1 LKARFFLVIRQAETS
16 KIWGQIRSLL
26 TDIILLTNSIMFN
39 FDFVCRNRKAAWLN
53 GNVNSKQMKLNNNKS
68 MYHQAKWLKL

>member
-39 FDFVCRNRKAAWLN
+39 FDFVCRNRKVSLTCLIIELQLEPFCLMIHWFI
-53 GNVNSKQMKLNNNKS
+53 VV
-68 MYHQAKWLKL
+68 